1 MTCHTS
7 YLQKSIYT
15 ALSNTQQ
22 MLHCFFFP
30 HEQYSTTCL
39 LWYFAILNLD
49 YPIPKIF
56 FFQYLISKL
65 LQFISCSF
73 MAQIFNIIYCKLVK
87 YVYKR
92 QFSGRSTFRNMTVVQ
107 TSDIGKKHVFCI
119 FWTTRDISCFFL
131 SLLSLFE
138 KKFLIWS
145 MRKPRVINII
155 LSSSVKFTVN
165 QVLWMW
171 AYALAPVLRVLYSQL
186 HFRFEFEQLSFSI
199 TLKCLFF
206 SDFPVII
213 STMNI
218 AIFGAWNVLQSSNL
232 LFLFFCVH
240 FLIVTPYLIVDK
252 SLRFFFFLHNY

>member
-30 HEQYSTTCL
+30 HEQYSTACL

-92 QFSGRSTFRNMTVVQ
+92 QFSSRSTFRNMTVVQ

-119 FWTTRDISCFFL
+119 FWTTRDISFFL

-186 HFRFEFEQLSFSI
+186 HFRFEFEQLSLSI
-199 TLKCLFF
+199 TLKCLLFWLRCHNF
-206 SDFPVII
+206 HHEYCYLRGLKCLTEFQP
-213 STMNI
+213 
-218 AIFGAWNVLQSSNL
+218 
-232 LFLFFCVH
+232 LFLYAFFNRNPLPNCWQI
-240 FLIVTPYLIVDK
+240 FTI
-252 SLRFFFFLHNY
+252 FFFFLHNY